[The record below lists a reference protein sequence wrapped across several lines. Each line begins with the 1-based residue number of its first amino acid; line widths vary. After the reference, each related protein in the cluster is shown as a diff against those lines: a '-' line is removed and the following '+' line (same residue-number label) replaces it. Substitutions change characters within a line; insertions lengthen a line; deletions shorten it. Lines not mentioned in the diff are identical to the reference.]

1 MQLNFQS
8 SIRCFLPSIIICVP
22 LCVSSITRAA
32 EKPGLE
38 EQSVAGVDITGLNET
53 EMKRRLG
60 RELQSKLDYKINLN
74 GGARSVVRRRGD
86 VGIVLDLGWM
96 LARAQRGDKY
106 VPLKLSVDNAKAMRA
121 LERLAPEYEVEL
133 RDARLVSRRKGM
145 ETIPEIVGQTLNLGG
160 SVPRLKQE
168 VEKDAGAPTYELMVR
183 KQNPRRTTKAFKG
196 IDGRLASFS
205 TDYDSSNFGRTRN
218 MEIAAQ
224 AIDSTLIQPG
234 SIFSLNDLVGER
246 TAKRG
251 YKEAIIFV
259 DGKKEP
265 GLGGGV
271 SQITGTVFNAALLA
285 GLPIVTY
292 TTHSRPVSYISLG
305 RDATVSWG
313 NFDMKWK
320 NDTEAPIYISYVVKN
335 GTATA
340 TLFGKR
346 TKGQK
351 VRLNVVSERLGVRR
365 IKAKLYR
372 TILVDGKV
380 VTKQKVG
387 DSDYDWKK
395 DDED

>member
-8 SIRCFLPSIIICVP
+8 SLRYLLPSIFICAPLCFLPAA
-22 LCVSSITRAA
+22 RAA

-38 EQSVAGVDITGLNET
+38 EQIVAGVDVTGLNET
-53 EMKRRLG
+53 EMKRRLS
-60 RELQSKLDYKINLN
+60 RELRPKLDYKINLN
-74 GGARSVVRRRGD
+74 GGSRSLVRRRGD

-96 LARAQRGDKY
+96 LARGKRGDKY
-106 VPLKLSVDNAKAMRA
+106 VPLKLSIDKTQAMRA
-121 LERLAPEYEVEL
+121 LQRLAPKFEVEL
-133 RDARLVSRRKGM
+133 RDARIVNRKKGM
-145 ETIPEIVGQTLNLGG
+145 DTIPETVGQTLNLGG
-160 SVPRLKQE
+160 SVPHLKQE
-168 VEKDAGAPTYELMVR
+168 VEKDAGARTYQLMVR
-183 KQNPRRTTKAFKG
+183 KQNPRRTVKAFKG
-196 IDGRLASFS
+196 IDGRLATFS

-218 MEIAAQ
+218 MEIAAR
-224 AIDSTLIQPG
+224 AIDGTLIQPG
-234 SIFSLNDLVGER
+234 SVFSLNDIVGER

-285 GLPIVTY
+285 GLPIATY

-313 NFDMKWK
+313 NFDMKWR
-320 NDTEAPIYISYVVKN
+320 NDTKTPIYISYVVKN

-340 TLFGKR
+340 TLFGQR

-351 VRLNVVSERLGVRR
+351 VRLNVVSEKLGARR

-372 TILVDGKV
+372 TILVNGKV

-395 DDED
+395 DDAD